1 MTVCQE
7 KVDTESAPLMDAADS
22 RPLRG
27 RYAPSP
33 TGEMH
38 LGNASTALLA
48 WLSIRSRE
56 GKIVMRMED
65 LDQPRVR
72 PGAADQILADL
83 MWLGIDWDE
92 GPDVG
97 GPFAPY
103 EQSRRF
109 EHYESAFQLLI
120 EQDLVYPC
128 FCSRRDIAK
137 AASAPQSPGDEVRY
151 PGTCRK
157 LRPPEVARRTESG
170 KRHAW
175 RFRVDDKARPTF
187 VDEVLGVHA
196 SHAHEPPGDFVV
208 RRADAVAA
216 YQLAVVVD
224 DAEMAI
230 TEVVRGGDLLAST
243 ARQLLLYEALGRPCP
258 TFGHVPL
265 LLGPDRVRLSKRHQG
280 VTLRELRESGF
291 TPEEIVG
298 HLAVAVG
305 LRLTAEPVRASD
317 LIEDFALSNL
327 PPARSGIVID
337 PSEWELDSGLTS

>member
-7 KVDTESAPLMDAADS
+7 NVDTESAPLMDAADS

-48 WLSIRSRE
+48 WLSIRSRD

-72 PGAADQILADL
+72 PGAADQVLADL

-103 EQSRRF
+103 EQSRRS
-109 EHYESAFQLLI
+109 ERYEAAFQLLL
-120 EQDLVYPC
+120 EQNLAYPC

-151 PGTCRK
+151 PGTCRN
-157 LRPPEVARRTESG
+157 LGLPEVARRTQSG

-175 RFRVDDKARPTF
+175 RFRVDGSARPTF
-187 VDEVLGVHA
+187 VDEVLGIHA
-196 SHAHEPPGDFVV
+196 SRSNEPPADFVV

-216 YQLAVVVD
+216 SQLAVVVD

-230 TEVVRGGDLLAST
+230 TEVVRGEDHISNT
-243 ARQLLLYEALGRPCP
+243 PRQLLLYEALGRPCP

-265 LLGPDRVRLSKRHQG
+265 LLGPDRVRLSKRHRG

-291 TPEEIVG
+291 TPEEVVG
-298 HLAVAVG
+298 HLALAVG
-305 LRLTAEPVRASD
+305 IRPTAEPVRATD
-317 LIEDFALSNL
+317 LIEGFSLSRL
-327 PPARSGIVID
+327 PPARNGIVVD
-337 PSEWELDSGLTS
+337 PSGWELDPGLTS